1 MELVPVKKTRIR
13 LHTTNFPFLI
23 RFTILGGSDEK
34 DGDRSS
40 GCDIWLIIGKLPVS
54 LVPAY

>member
-1 MELVPVKKTRIR
+1 MKKTRIR